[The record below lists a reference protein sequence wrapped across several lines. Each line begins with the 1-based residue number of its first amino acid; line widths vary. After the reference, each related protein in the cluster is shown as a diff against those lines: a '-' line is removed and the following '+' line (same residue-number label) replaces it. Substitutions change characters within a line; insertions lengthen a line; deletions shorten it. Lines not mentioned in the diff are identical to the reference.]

1 MIMAEAA
8 KAAAAKTTPAK
19 QRKAPVRKDLK
30 PLDFGKM
37 TVTVVT
43 DPAKLREF
51 KRTRGE
57 RDKEQV
63 QVDNLVRQA
72 HERWV
77 AAGRPEDWMDCQGA
91 ALHIKVPADQYE
103 TVETRAR
110 RSGAYF
116 DLAIRFGDRKVK
128 DGYAEVILVAKDK
141 PVRQEGMNDEGAT
154 TDR

>member
-1 MIMAEAA
+1 MAEAA
-8 KAAAAKTTPAK
+8 KAAAAKTAAPK

-141 PVRQEGMNDEGAT
+141 PV
-154 TDR
+154 DRKSVV